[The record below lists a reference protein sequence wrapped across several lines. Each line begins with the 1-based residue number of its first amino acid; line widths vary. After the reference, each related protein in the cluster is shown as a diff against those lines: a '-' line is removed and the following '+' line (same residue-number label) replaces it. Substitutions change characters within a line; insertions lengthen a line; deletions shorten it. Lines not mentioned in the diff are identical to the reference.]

1 MTTKKLDDLLAA
13 ARSTPPG
20 SNPAKAQEAVFRA
33 LLDATVYAHVPVEE
47 PPHGRIRFFQFV
59 RPDNGQAV
67 LPFFSDRTQAEQPL
81 RAGLTIVAMAGRR
94 LFELTRGATLVLNPN
109 LDTVVLY
116 PPEVTAILEGR
127 ELGYFAQQEPIDNE
141 AVLAAPPSIPTN
153 EVDEV
158 LRELFER
165 EGTVKAAYLVEVHT
179 QGSKAEVFILLAVVA
194 HSSVK
199 ERLLQLV
206 TLTIKTKSP
215 RMDLPLSIGF
225 IDPGET
231 LPYFCHKGIQ
241 FYGT

>member
-1 MTTKKLDDLLAA
+1 
-13 ARSTPPG
+13 
-20 SNPAKAQEAVFRA
+20 
-33 LLDATVYAHVPVEE
+33 
-47 PPHGRIRFFQFV
+47 
-59 RPDNGQAV
+59 
-67 LPFFSDRTQAEQPL
+67 L

>member
-1 MTTKKLDDLLAA
+1 MTAKKLDDLLAA

-20 SNPAKAQEAVFRA
+20 ADPAKAQEAVFRA
-33 LLDATVYAHVPVEE
+33 LLDATVYAHVPTEE

-59 RPDNGQAV
+59 RSDNGQAV

-81 RAGLTIVAMAGRR
+81 RAGLTIMAMAGRR

-109 LDTVVLY
+109 LDAVVLY

-127 ELGYFAQQEPIDNE
+127 EIGYFAQQEPIDNE
-141 AVLAAPPSIPTN
+141 AVLAGPPSVPTN

-158 LRELFER
+158 LRELFDR
-165 EGTVKAAYLVEVHT
+165 EATVKAAYLVEVHT
-179 QGSKAEVFILLAVVA
+179 QGGKAEVFILLAIIA
-194 HSSVK
+194 PSAAK

-206 TLTIKTKSP
+206 TLALKTKSP
-215 RMDLPLSIGF
+215 RMDLPLSIAF
-225 IDPGET
+225 INPGEA
-231 LPYFCHKGIQ
+231 LPDFCHRGIQ